1 MAKIT
6 KIKIKNLYGITEFEA
21 DNKSLELLGGNGTG
35 KTSVLDAIRY
45 ALTNRSTR
53 DCIVKQGSTEGEI
66 LIETDAGLAI
76 TRKPRTNKSDYK
88 SIKQDGKEIQK
99 PEEFLNQI
107 FSKLQLDPVE
117 FMELDAKEQNR
128 VLLEMIQ
135 YDWDLKTIENWFG
148 EIPTGVDYSKPIL
161 EVLAQIASEEG
172 FYYKQRRMLNSD
184 IKNKEAIVEEMVRSI
199 PEGFNAQKWNE
210 YDLTD
215 AYSRLEKARQYN
227 SKVDKAVDLKNNYD
241 IKIAGFVSQKE
252 AQINVIKQEIL
263 DEKNAQT
270 TKIAALEAE
279 LTAAKERLEKIGE
292 NEAAKIEV
300 AEATYNSNVAKFN
313 EELKAFQ
320 PYLNVEKMN
329 TKDIQDEIDT
339 ANNMKIHLSEHERM
353 LKINEEIEKLKAKAS
368 ELTAKIELAR
378 TLPADILKGSDCP
391 LKNMSIDGT
400 DVLINGLPVSNLSE
414 GEKLNLCVDI
424 AMQNKKG
431 LQIVLLDGVEK
442 LSTVNRYAL
451 FDRCRK
457 AGVQF
462 IATRTTDDSELTVV
476 EL

>member
-1 MAKIT
+1 MKIS
-6 KIKIKNLYGITEFEA
+6 KLKIKNLFGITEFEA
-21 DNKSLELLGGNGTG
+21 DEKSIELMGANGTG
-35 KTSVLDAIRY
+35 KTSVLDSIRL
-45 ALTNRSTR
+45 ALTNKTDR
-53 DCIVKQGSTEGEI
+53 DFTVKNGECEGEI
-66 LIETDAGLAI
+66 YIEFDNGISI
-76 TRKPRTNKSDYK
+76 TRKPRTNKTDYK
-88 SIKQDGKEIQK
+88 KITKDGKEIQK
-99 PEEFLNQI
+99 PEEFLSSM

-117 FMELDAKEQNR
+117 FIELDTKEQNR
-128 VLLEMIQ
+128 VLLELIHF
-135 YDWDLKTIENWFG
+135 DWDLQTIENWFG

-241 IKIAGFVSQKE
+241 IKIAGFVSQKA

-279 LTAAKERLEKIGE
+279 LTAAKERLGKIGE

-300 AEATYNSNVAKFN
+300 AEATYNSNVSKFN

-339 ANNMKIHLSEHERM
+339 ANSMKIHLSEHERM
-353 LKINEEIEKLKAKAS
+353 LKINEEIDKLKAKAS